1 MEVDEALQH
10 FLTMDSSGLRGT
22 WRAEIAV
29 SLKSLSRRSSWSSE
43 PLHCAKKTKT
53 VPLCSLMDY
62 TGPISLLLS
71 SLSPSFSLAFINHIQ
86 QIES

>member
-43 PLHCAKKTKT
+43 PLHCAKKNKKRS
-53 VPLCSLMDY
+53 SLQPN
-62 TGPISLLLS
+62 GLHRPHLS
-71 SLSPSFSLAFINHIQ
+71 SSVFSLSVFLSRFH
-86 QIES
+86 